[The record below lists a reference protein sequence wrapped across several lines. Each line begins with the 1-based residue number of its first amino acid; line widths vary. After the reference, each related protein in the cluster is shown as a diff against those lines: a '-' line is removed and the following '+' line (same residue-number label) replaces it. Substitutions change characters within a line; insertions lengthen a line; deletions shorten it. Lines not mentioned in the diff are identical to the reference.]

1 MEYGIFNHI
10 LSLVN
15 IALKKSIF
23 DLQYFRMIL
32 KKQKMIAIE
41 PSLVNKKPRLLGQFF
56 GHSASL

>member
-32 KKQKMIAIE
+32 KKTKNDRHRA
-41 PSLVNKKPRLLGQFF
+41 
-56 GHSASL
+56 